1 MVKCAIPKMIDKR
14 ELPEAPGAAPAEF
27 QEPPPTPDVS
37 TEAEPGSAPFG
48 ELFSLS
54 PSQATDDAI
63 KDIINR
69 QVQWI
74 ADRHAVTKTHT
85 VVYLYQSSSL
95 SRSDANRIYQALAG
109 TEHAKPL
116 LLILSS
122 TGGEVPPAYFISKLC
137 RQSTSVQLKIAV
149 ARQAKSAATLICCG
163 ADEIHMGGL
172 SELGP
177 IDPQFGPVPALA
189 LKYSIE
195 HLAQLACQYP
205 GAREM
210 FSDYLG
216 RALNIQA
223 LGYYERVA
231 ESAKQYAER
240 LLRSRREVQTPQEIE
255 AIAQRLVYTY
265 KDHGFVIDAGE
276 ATDIFGTGIVRSDSP
291 EYLFA
296 NELYNSLDFIEWLIE
311 NDYDREFSYVGAKNA
326 ALVYQKTKP

>member
-1 MVKCAIPKMIDKR
+1 MAKQSIPKMSDKG
-14 ELPEAPGAAPAEF
+14 EPSEAPSAVPA
-27 QEPPPTPDVS
+27 QSQGPPPEPDVADE
-37 TEAEPGSAPFG
+37 TGAGPAPFG
-48 ELFSLS
+48 EFFSLS
-54 PSQATDDAI
+54 SSQATDDAI

-74 ADRHAVTKTHT
+74 ADRHPVTKTHT

-95 SRSDANRIYQALAG
+95 SRSDANRIYRALADA
-109 TEHAKPL
+109 ENAKPL

-137 RQSTSVQLKIAV
+137 RQSTRDQVKIAV

-177 IDPQFGPVPALA
+177 IDPQFGLVPALA

-210 FSDYLG
+210 FSD
-216 RALNIQA
+216 
-223 LGYYERVA
+223 
-231 ESAKQYAER
+231 
-240 LLRSRREVQTPQEIE
+240 
-255 AIAQRLVYTY
+255 
-265 KDHGFVIDAGE
+265 
-276 ATDIFGTGIVRSDSP
+276 
-291 EYLFA
+291 
-296 NELYNSLDFIEWLIE
+296 
-311 NDYDREFSYVGAKNA
+311 
-326 ALVYQKTKP
+326 